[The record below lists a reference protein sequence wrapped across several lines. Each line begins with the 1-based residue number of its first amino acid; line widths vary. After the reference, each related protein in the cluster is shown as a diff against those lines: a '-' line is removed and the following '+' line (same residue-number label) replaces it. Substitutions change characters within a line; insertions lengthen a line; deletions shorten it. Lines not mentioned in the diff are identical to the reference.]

1 MGCNIKADVF
11 NKQILLQWLFQI
23 FVYRGNFMTISGEAY
38 LRHVELYTSI
48 QNNTITNMYGH
59 QVHSV
64 TPDLT
69 TSDNLIR
76 KRVKDK
82 QQWNTIDDE
91 LINISSFHRISCTSA
106 LASSG
111 QANVSS
117 KPLLISTFT
126 VIVFLSLHWLSHKIS
141 RWKTRKLRHRLI
153 LRCVHFAPF
162 NVINLTNVIIT
173 LYYVINP

>member
-1 MGCNIKADVF
+1 MLQCRMGCNIKADVF

-59 QVHSV
+59 QVQLK
-64 TPDLT
+64 PDLT
-69 TSDNLIR
+69 TSDNLR
-76 KRVKDK
+76 WKRVMN
-82 QQWNTIDDE
+82 QQNWNTIDDE

-111 QANVSS
+111 PANVLS
-117 KPLLISTFT
+117 KPLLISNFI
-126 VIVFLSLHWLSHKIS
+126 VILFCFVSLAVL
-141 RWKTRKLRHRLI
+141 LE
-153 LRCVHFAPF
+153 
-162 NVINLTNVIIT
+162 N
-173 LYYVINP
+173 